1 MRKIGKGK
9 EHDTTTH
16 LIDIPTLVVLLK
28 LVSGVNHETQKRT
41 VFEPQNKTALMLRI
55 LVWVTKWPPLLG

>member
-9 EHDTTTH
+9 ECDTTTH

-41 VFEPQNKTALMLRI
+41 DF
-55 LVWVTKWPPLLG
+55 